1 MPTDAQL
8 RALVAQ
14 PDVELDY
21 NDNVDREHFQA
32 ARQKLLFTFADQARA
47 SGAKTNGMDG
57 IFLGKDV
64 LGKEIWA
71 HLVSG
76 PGDKYVCDLP
86 HRAVVL
92 FQYINDMRAVAGVR
106 AVPVSSL
113 ATFTEVAQWDA
124 GIKGDT
130 FVERF
135 RFIYDALV
143 EEAQSMSL

>member
-8 RALVAQ
+8 RALVPQ

-21 NDNVDREHFQA
+21 NDAVDRERFQA
-32 ARQKLLFTFADQARA
+32 AHQKLPFTFADQARD

-57 IFLGKDV
+57 MYLGKDI

-92 FQYINDMRAVAGVR
+92 FQYINDMRAVPGVR

-113 ATFTEVAQWDA
+113 TTFTEVAEWDA

-135 RFIYDALV
+135 KFIYDALV
-143 EEAQSMSL
+143 EEAESMSL